1 LKEQSYEKFIIFE
14 NQMQYMMHKK
24 GV

>member
-1 LKEQSYEKFIIFE
+1 
-14 NQMQYMMHKK
+14 MQYMMHKK